1 MEKSAHFSTF
11 LEKLHLHLV
20 SPLMPLLLKSAHEN
34 ICTFSTSLEKLH
46 LHLVSP
52 LMPLLL
58 KSAHENICTFSTFWS
73 QHASSPG
80 VPYNAHRH
88 TAHSHQWCFS
98 LFIRLWCQALQK
110 QRGKSKSPLH
120 PPPPPPLFFYP
131 SVSVL
136 TFLVGFPWRT
146 PRACWPAWTGFHGE
160 RWWECCGCHHAV
172 WNTHIMTGML
182 LRNQT
187 NLRSET
193 RTWSKNSTIYYP
205 KVQTT
210 HVMVTALQSRNTI
223 KQPNSKT
230 LAVVEATLPTL
241 YHASTNREFWAAS
254 RLSTS
259 AFQEHHD

>member
-1 MEKSAHFSTF
+1 MKISAHF
-11 LEKLHLHLV
+11 LHFEASMPLHLV
-20 SPLMPLLLKSAHEN
+20 SPIMLTGTLLTVISDVFLSSSGCDARH
-34 ICTFSTSLEKLH
+34 FRSRGEKVNPHYIL
-46 LHLVSP
+46 
-52 LMPLLL
+52 
-58 KSAHENICTFSTFWS
+58 
-73 QHASSPG
+73 
-80 VPYNAHRH
+80 
-88 TAHSHQWCFS
+88 
-98 LFIRLWCQALQK
+98 
-110 QRGKSKSPLH
+110 
-120 PPPPPPLFFYP
+120 PPPFFYP

-193 RTWSKNSTIYYP
+193 CTWSKNSTIYYP
-205 KVQTT
+205 KVWTT
-210 HVMVTALQSRNTI
+210 HVTVTALQSRNTI

-230 LAVVEATLPTL
+230 LAVVEVTLPTL
-241 YHASTNREFWAAS
+241 YHASTNRQFWAAS